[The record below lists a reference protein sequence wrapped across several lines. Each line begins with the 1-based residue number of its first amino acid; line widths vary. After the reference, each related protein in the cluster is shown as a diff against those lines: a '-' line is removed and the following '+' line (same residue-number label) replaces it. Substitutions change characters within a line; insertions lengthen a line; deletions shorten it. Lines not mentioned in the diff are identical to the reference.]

1 MPLPELVALGHEV
14 PNPILNPTLR
24 GNSVKNLSPELEMF
38 VRRFLLREYKGQPEL
53 VGIPTV
59 QVSSV
64 EAFSSSIQD
73 VGNI

>member
-1 MPLPELVALGHEV
+1 MPLPDLVALGHEV
-14 PNPILNPTLR
+14 PNPILNQISR

-38 VRRFLLREYKGQPEL
+38 VRRFFLREYKGWPEL
-53 VGIPTV
+53 IGLPTV

-64 EAFSSSIQD
+64 EAFSSIVQD

>member
-1 MPLPELVALGHEV
+1 VALGHEA

-53 VGIPTV
+53 VGLLMV
-59 QVSSV
+59 QVSSD